1 MRCRLLGGWFA
12 VLLLV
17 ALGGCGEGGA
27 RRFFGSG
34 PTEAGGGGNLIYAIA
49 AHPGNLDPL
58 HAETTSARIVARQVF
73 EPLVAS
79 LDGPYGEAS
88 DRPGL
93 ALRWEASSDFR
104 IWSFHLRGHVR
115 FQDDTPLNAEA
126 VVTNAERWQADP
138 TGQALLPGLV
148 AADAPT
154 PSLVRLILSVP
165 DRRLPVKLGD
175 PRLGVV
181 SPAALG
187 IEAAAAAP
195 IARAQEAGSGPF
207 ALQEEALATVEL
219 RRNRSWWGSRLGLG
233 PALDGISFQVVADPE
248 ERVRALS
255 DGSARVVA
263 GLPPAPAKA
272 LSDDPLL
279 AVVGAGSGSAVGF
292 ERSVRGIVGWRPM
305 PLSGVWLATLTEGG

>member
-1 MRCRLLGGWFA
+1 MPGRLRGAWFS

-17 ALGGCGEGGA
+17 ALWGCGEDGA
-27 RRFFGSG
+27 RRFSGSS
-34 PTEAGGGGNLIYAIA
+34 PTDAGGGGNLTYAIA
-49 AHPGNLDPL
+49 ADPGDLDPL
-58 HAETTSARIVARQVF
+58 HADTDSARLVARQVF

-104 IWSFHLRGHVR
+104 IWSFHLRDDIR

-126 VVTNAERWQADP
+126 VVANAERWQADP
-138 TGQALLPGLV
+138 TGQVLLPGLV

-154 PSLVRLILSVP
+154 PSLVRLILSVS
-165 DRRLPVKLGD
+165 DRQLPEKLAD

-187 IEAAAAAP
+187 IEAAAGAP
-195 IARAQEAGSGPF
+195 ITRAQEAGSGPF
-207 ALQEEALATVEL
+207 ALQEEGVATVEL
-219 RRNRSWWGSRLGLG
+219 RRNRDWWGSRLALG
-233 PALDGISFQVVADPE
+233 PALDRISFQVITDPE
-248 ERVRALS
+248 RRARALLDGTVRVAAGMPPSSAEALS
-255 DGSARVVA
+255 DN
-263 GLPPAPAKA
+263 
-272 LSDDPLL
+272 PLL

-292 ERSVRGIVGWRPM
+292 ERSVRGIADWRPM
-305 PLSGVWLATLTEGG
+305 PLSGVWVAALTEGG